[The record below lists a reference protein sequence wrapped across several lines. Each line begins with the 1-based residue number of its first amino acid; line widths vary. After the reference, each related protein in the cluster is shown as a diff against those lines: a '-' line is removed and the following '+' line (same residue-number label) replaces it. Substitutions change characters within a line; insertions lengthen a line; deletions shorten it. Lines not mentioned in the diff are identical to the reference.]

1 LAMGSLESINQAIQ
15 FISGMLAPAIMI
27 SSCGLILL
35 GLQTKYSNIIDRIR
49 ELNEEERHLELAPE
63 RDEFQE
69 RRMRSLKAQIEKLLF
84 RARLDRNGIFSLY
97 LAILSFVLTSL
108 TIAPA
113 YFGYFGLISFSL
125 LLFLVGMGLVL
136 IGILYVALEVLNS
149 YKVVKYEVET

>member
-1 LAMGSLESINQAIQ
+1 LSDIHQAIQ

-49 ELNEEERHLELAPE
+49 DLNEEKRRLELME
-63 RDEFQE
+63 SLDRFQE
-69 RRMRSLKAQIEKLLF
+69 RRMRSLSAQMEKLLI
-84 RARLDRNGIFSLY
+84 RAKLDRNGILSLY

-108 TIAPA
+108 LIAPA
-113 YFGYFGLISFSL
+113 YFGYLGLVTFSII
-125 LLFLVGMGLVL
+125 FFVIGIGLVL
-136 IGILYVALEVLNS
+136 TGIIYVALEVSNS